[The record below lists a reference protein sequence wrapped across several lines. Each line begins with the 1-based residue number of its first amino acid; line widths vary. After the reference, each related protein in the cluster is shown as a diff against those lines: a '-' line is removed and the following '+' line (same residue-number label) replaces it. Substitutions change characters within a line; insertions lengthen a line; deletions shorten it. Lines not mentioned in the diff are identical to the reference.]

1 MSVFEQIQANAE
13 TAIQE
18 LEAEI
23 ISLEEMIET
32 HRQRIQNAKV
42 QIQALKNFLNPEE
55 SSHEVAKSTKPRK
68 NGKAH
73 TETMELQ

>member
-1 MSVFEQIQANAE
+1 MSAFEQIQATAE

-23 ISLEEMIET
+23 ISLEEMIEA
-32 HRQRIQNAKV
+32 HRQRIPSAKV

-55 SSHEVAKSTKPRK
+55 SSHEVAKPIKSRK
-68 NGKAH
+68 NGKAR